1 MREDFSRIWT
11 FGFVGGN
18 KYWLCGCT
26 NKDNPFGEVAFGLK
40 MEKIILY
47 LQIQAQISF
56 DLDELIQLH
65 ALLRL

>member
-26 NKDNPFGEVAFGLK
+26 TKDNEFGEVAFGLK
-40 MEKIILY
+40 MEKNYFI
-47 LQIQAQISF
+47 F
-56 DLDELIQLH
+56 NKFG
-65 ALLRL
+65 LRYCLAWW